1 MTKTSVHQRKAR
13 DFIQREDWQNALSE
27 LERMLG
33 TDAGN
38 PTLHNQ
44 IGDVFLRKDEVQR
57 AVEHFEAAIDL
68 YATVGLHN
76 NAVALC
82 KKIMRL
88 RPGRVEIRYRL
99 AKLRLD
105 QGFRSE
111 AAAFFRE
118 YLEHA
123 SVSEDAAA
131 LEQRC
136 REMFDLLAGEAPIG
150 LLLEKLEGAQRFVA
164 AFEIVRTLAQRAAD
178 AGDDAG
184 ANRFG
189 EKMRSLRVLVERSGG
204 RDLLADS
211 GAGAGAVNGYG
222 AASARA
228 TYEPNV
234 VDLDGEAAAKPAAPA
249 AAAELPVEDVQ
260 APAVLNPGVPPLA
273 GLAAE
278 GAADGVSDATAA
290 VERLAHTAE
299 SVASDVF
306 GLAPLPDLDLD
317 LTLGDAPEPA
327 HENAGMPFD
336 FSPGFSL
343 APPDD
348 GAFEIDLNASLDGF
362 EPAHAFDPAP
372 VDTATPAFEPVD
384 EPAAA
389 FDDGELQLPPGV
401 RLIAPVDDAPPL
413 GQHAF
418 DGAED
423 VFAAPMNGTAP
434 DAPFDLG
441 LDSESDG
448 AYFGDLAAA
457 LDATTAAPVAP
468 APYAPPAATAPAP
481 VPAPAP
487 AARRDWAMPE
497 MPHWDPASLAPPPEP
512 VAPAAAMPP
521 VNEWVDE
528 LRRSPVWIPTGDTLT
543 GPDPTRPDRGLSME
557 LESVI
562 DSFREQMSRALDGD
576 GSARYDLGV
585 AYYDMG
591 LYNEALA
598 EFDAASKSPGLEVQS
613 YEMLAQ
619 CLLQTGRHAEVL
631 ELLLPVIAA
640 DGHAPRGKIGLQFC
654 LGLAYEGLGD
664 PGQARRHYEEVAL
677 VDVDF
682 KDVQNRLLR
691 I

>member
-13 DFIQREDWQNALSE
+13 DFIQREDWDNALVE

-33 TDAGN
+33 TDGNN

-57 AVEHFEAAIDL
+57 AVEHFETAIDL
-68 YATVGLHN
+68 YAAVGLHN

-99 AKLRLD
+99 ARLRLD

-118 YLEHA
+118 YLEH
-123 SVSEDAAA
+123 VSIKDDGEA
-131 LEQRC
+131 LEKRC
-136 REMFDLLAGEAPIG
+136 REMFELLSGDAPIG

-164 AFEIVRTLAQRAAD
+164 AFEVVRTLAQQAAD

-184 ANRFG
+184 AKRFG

-204 RDLLADS
+204 RDLLSEPAP
-211 GAGAGAVNGYG
+211 GPAR
-222 AASARA
+222 AAAPARA

-234 VDLDGEAAAKPAAPA
+234 VNLGGGSTAPA
-249 AAAELPVEDVQ
+249 ASMPGVDDPEIDATGVED
-260 APAVLNPGVPPLA
+260 
-273 GLAAE
+273 AA
-278 GAADGVSDATAA
+278 GAASAA
-290 VERLAHTAE
+290 VEHLASTAE

-306 GLAPLPDLDLD
+306 GAEPLPEMEFELAPGAGAGIDTSMD
-317 LTLGDAPEPA
+317 DAGPA
-327 HENAGMPFD
+327 FD

-343 APPDD
+343 AAEPAVAGDLPHEAA
-348 GAFEIDLNASLDGF
+348 GGVMPEPGREFEIDLTPGF
-362 EPAHAFDPAP
+362 AGFGSDDDFAVE
-372 VDTATPAFEPVD
+372 TTD
-384 EPAAA
+384 EPANSPGTFDVGTVQ
-389 FDDGELQLPPGV
+389 FDDGELPLPPGV
-401 RLIAPVDDAPPL
+401 RLIAPVEDVAPLAPVAFEPGDDACAAA
-413 GQHAF
+413 GNGAAF
-418 DGAED
+418 DMG
-423 VFAAPMNGTAP
+423 
-434 DAPFDLG
+434 FDNDPAG
-441 LDSESDG
+441 S
-448 AYFGDLAAA
+448 YFGELAAA
-457 LDATTAAPVAP
+457 LEATVADS
-468 APYAPPAATAPAP
+468 AVPPPEAFDRP
-481 VPAPAP
+481 PAPAEP
-487 AARRDWAMPE
+487 AAPAAAMQRDWAVEQTPN
-497 MPHWDPASLAPPPEP
+497 WDPASLAPPPEP
-512 VAPAAAMPP
+512 VAPVPAAPP
-521 VNEWVDE
+521 VNQWVDE

-543 GPDPTRPDRGLSME
+543 EPDPTRPDRGLSME

-598 EFDAASKSPGLEVQS
+598 EFEAASKSPGLEVQS

-619 CLLQTGRHAEVL
+619 CLLQTGRHTEVL
-631 ELLLPVIAA
+631 ELLLPVLAA
-640 DGHAPRGKIGLQFC
+640 DGHAPRGKVGLQYC
-654 LGLAYEGLGD
+654 LGLACEGLGD
-664 PGQARRHYEEVAL
+664 LEQARRHYEEVAL

-682 KDVQNRLLR
+682 KDIQTRLQR
-691 I
+691 T